1 MKLNDYNAAVA
12 QDVLAVI
19 AALEAGTAMLGE
31 VQAVLQS
38 AIPRFENDGTGVPN
52 AVRLAEADLE
62 EIQFTTLLD
71 EQVPAAVFRLDELR
85 ALIRDALDE

>member
-1 MKLNDYNAAVA
+1 MNMNEYNAA
-12 QDVLAVI
+12 I
-19 AALEAGTAMLGE
+19 ARHILTAIGDLEARTCTLAE

-38 AIPRFENDGTGVPN
+38 AIPRFENDGSGVAE

-71 EQVPAAVFRLDELR
+71 EQAPAAIFRLDELR
-85 ALIRDALDE
+85 ASIEGSADA